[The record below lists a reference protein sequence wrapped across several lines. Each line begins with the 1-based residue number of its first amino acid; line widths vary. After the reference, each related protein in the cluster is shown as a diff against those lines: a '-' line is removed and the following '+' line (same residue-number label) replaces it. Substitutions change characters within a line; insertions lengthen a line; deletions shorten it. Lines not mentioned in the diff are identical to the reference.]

1 LHLDFDSVQRD
12 NAEMQRRCQEVIN
25 SCISLEDKNPILS
38 IHDIGAGGLSNGTPE
53 LVSETGGKFNLRAI
67 HNEEKSMSPMEIW
80 CCEAQERYVLA
91 IEQKDLKIFDDICKR
106 ERCPYAVF
114 GEATGDKHLTLEDSH
129 FKNKPIDIDLKVI
142 LGKPPKMLRDVKS
155 KIKEFHDFDLSNIDL
170 EQALH
175 KVLRLPAVANKTF
188 LITIAD
194 RSITGLVARDQMVGP
209 YQTPIS
215 DSAVTAAS
223 FKSFSG
229 EAMSMGERTPIAII
243 NAPASGRMAIG
254 EAITNIAGTFI
265 GDIGKI
271 KMSANWMC
279 ACGEE
284 GEDAKLFETV
294 KAVGMELCPA
304 LGISI
309 PVGKD
314 SLSMRTGWNQKNGTK
329 EKVMSPLSLVIS
341 AFAPVSDI
349 RKTVTAELKNAP
361 SKLFLIDIGANK
373 NRIGASCLLQTHN
386 DIGKITPDI
395 DNPELLVNFFNA
407 MQELVKNEFISAY
420 HDRADGGLIVTVL
433 EMCFGGHIG
442 AALNFNAPNSSELIK
457 LLFTEELGAVIQV
470 EETLISKVKAVF
482 SKFGLNDV
490 VNEIG
495 SLNNSK
501 QFILTNN
508 NKEILKK
515 NILKLKSVWSE
526 LTYKM
531 QSSRDNPICAK
542 EEFDSIL
549 DAENP
554 GMQYKFSFE
563 TNKTVNI
570 KTHKPKVAILREQGI
585 NGHIEMA
592 AAFDLAGFES
602 IDVHMTDLLNNKINF
617 NDFKGF
623 VACGGFSY
631 GDVLGAGS
639 GWARSILFN
648 ERLKDNIVSFFN
660 RSDTFTLGI
669 CNGCQMLSQL
679 KNIIP
684 GASHWPYFK
693 KNKSEQFEAR
703 FVSVEILPT
712 PSVLLNGMQ
721 GAIIGVPVAHG
732 EGFCEF
738 ESPASI
744 KALKDNNLI
753 GVRYV
758 DNFGKPT
765 EKYPYNPNSSFEGI
779 TGLTTLDGRVTIMMP
794 HPERVFRTVQL
805 SYRHQDMKSEM
816 GPWFK
821 LFTNARDFA
830 G

>member
-1 LHLDFDSVQRD
+1 
-12 NAEMQRRCQEVIN
+12 
-25 SCISLEDKNPILS
+25 
-38 IHDIGAGGLSNGTPE
+38 
-53 LVSETGGKFNLRAI
+53 
-67 HNEEKSMSPMEIW
+67 
-80 CCEAQERYVLA
+80 
-91 IEQKDLKIFDDICKR
+91 
-106 ERCPYAVF
+106 
-114 GEATGDKHLTLEDSH
+114 
-129 FKNKPIDIDLKVI
+129 
-142 LGKPPKMLRDVKS
+142 
-155 KIKEFHDFDLSNIDL
+155 
-170 EQALH
+170 
-175 KVLRLPAVANKTF
+175 
-188 LITIAD
+188 
-194 RSITGLVARDQMVGP
+194 
-209 YQTPIS
+209 
-215 DSAVTAAS
+215 
-223 FKSFSG
+223 
-229 EAMSMGERTPIAII
+229 
-243 NAPASGRMAIG
+243 
-254 EAITNIAGTFI
+254 
-265 GDIGKI
+265 
-271 KMSANWMC
+271 
-279 ACGEE
+279 
-284 GEDAKLFETV
+284 
-294 KAVGMELCPA
+294 
-304 LGISI
+304 
-309 PVGKD
+309 
-314 SLSMRTGWNQKNGTK
+314 
-329 EKVMSPLSLVIS
+329 
-341 AFAPVSDI
+341 
-349 RKTVTAELKNAP
+349 
-361 SKLFLIDIGANK
+361 
-373 NRIGASCLLQTHN
+373 
-386 DIGKITPDI
+386 
-395 DNPELLVNFFNA
+395 
-407 MQELVKNEFISAY
+407 
-420 HDRADGGLIVTVL
+420 
-433 EMCFGGHIG
+433 
-442 AALNFNAPNSSELIK
+442 
-457 LLFTEELGAVIQV
+457 
-470 EETLISKVKAVF
+470 
-482 SKFGLNDV
+482 
-490 VNEIG
+490 
-495 SLNNSK
+495 
-501 QFILTNN
+501 
-508 NKEILKK
+508 
-515 NILKLKSVWSE
+515 
-526 LTYKM
+526 M